1 MIKNKKVLKTENLIA
16 KKKLREIRLQK
27 EMTTTEV
34 AKLIG
39 LERRQYELKEKGRYP
54 FHDYEMKILSQN
66 FNTEIKDLFFW
77 ISISHFEIKEAN

>member
-1 MIKNKKVLKTENLIA
+1 MIKNKKVLKSENLIA

-39 LERRQYELKEKGRYP
+39 LERRQYELKEKEIP
-54 FHDYEMKILSQN
+54 FP
-66 FNTEIKDLFFW
+66 
-77 ISISHFEIKEAN
+77 

>member
-1 MIKNKKVLKTENLIA
+1 MLLIKNKKVLKTENLIA

-66 FNTEIKDLFFW
+66 FNTEIKDLFF
-77 ISISHFEIKEAN
+77 

>member
-1 MIKNKKVLKTENLIA
+1 MIKNKKVLKSENLIA

-66 FNTEIKDLFFW
+66 FNTEIKDLFF
-77 ISISHFEIKEAN
+77 

>member
-1 MIKNKKVLKTENLIA
+1 LIKNKKVLKSENLIA

-66 FNTEIKDLFFW
+66 FNTEIKDLFF
-77 ISISHFEIKEAN
+77 

>member
-66 FNTEIKDLFFW
+66 FNTEIKDLFF
-77 ISISHFEIKEAN
+77 